1 MPKVPDCVVCYC
13 FFGQKT
19 SQKMTMKDI
28 YHKKRLW
35 GPGEIIKNTAL
46 IHFHYVLRVWNEWV
60 FVIFTI
66 NCQRIRSVI
75 HQEQNFNF
83 QNNKF
88 QLHEYISAYRTL
100 IDLVRINIWN
110 YRFCFLTNLIGS
122 LKQSYRNDQ
131 YFSKMT
137 VCTLL
142 RVTYQKEDSKFN
154 WVYLIASTLLSL
166 KISELTLKTNR
177 FTFLRA
183 F

>member
-1 MPKVPDCVVCYC
+1 MKNLWSELRLGFWKWSHESIILIFTIFVFFVIIEEKWFSLFIQSLKISGLKSKLLYSLKIIVPKVPDCVVCYC

-88 QLHEYISAYRTL
+88 QLNEYISAYRTL
-100 IDLVRINIWN
+100 TD
-110 YRFCFLTNLIGS
+110 
-122 LKQSYRNDQ
+122 
-131 YFSKMT
+131 
-137 VCTLL
+137 
-142 RVTYQKEDSKFN
+142 
-154 WVYLIASTLLSL
+154 
-166 KISELTLKTNR
+166 
-177 FTFLRA
+177 
-183 F
+183 

>member
-66 NCQRIRSVI
+66 NYQRIRNVI
-75 HQEQNFNF
+75 HQEQNFIFRTINSSLMNIS
-83 QNNKF
+83 QPTALLLTNYALANKF
-88 QLHEYISAYRTL
+88 SLIS
-100 IDLVRINIWN
+100 
-110 YRFCFLTNLIGS
+110 
-122 LKQSYRNDQ
+122 
-131 YFSKMT
+131 
-137 VCTLL
+137 
-142 RVTYQKEDSKFN
+142 
-154 WVYLIASTLLSL
+154 
-166 KISELTLKTNR
+166 KISTGGRYKVQRGGVYKVQGGTSIR
-177 FTFLRA
+177 YWGLRL
-183 F
+183 FRERGG